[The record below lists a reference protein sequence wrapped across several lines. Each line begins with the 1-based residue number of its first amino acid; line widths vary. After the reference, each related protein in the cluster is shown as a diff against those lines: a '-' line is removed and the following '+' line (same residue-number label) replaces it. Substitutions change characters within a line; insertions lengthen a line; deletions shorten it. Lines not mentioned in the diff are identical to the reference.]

1 MRPVAVRN
9 CRTSRRDQVVAS
21 QPLQDGPPVDHD
33 QRQRRFQFSL
43 RKLLLWMAVLAVYL
57 GVLRLITA
65 NVSVVLIS
73 ICWLTVIVAVR
84 MKWGARRACFVAIT
98 GTVFCLSVA
107 SAATYWI
114 DFGPFHGDK
123 FGRRMTG
130 YMPLMFLVGAFI
142 GLYVFLVV
150 ELSIGFVDFLD
161 RLMQTKTPHDDTGEN
176 NS

>member
-1 MRPVAVRN
+1 M
-9 CRTSRRDQVVAS
+9 
-21 QPLQDGPPVDHD
+21 DHD

-98 GTVFCLSVA
+98 GTGFCLSVA
-107 SAATYWI
+107 SAATFWI
-114 DFGPFHGDK
+114 AVGPFGHGAR

>member
-1 MRPVAVRN
+1 
-9 CRTSRRDQVVAS
+9 VAS

-65 NVSVVLIS
+65 PVSFTLITIS
-73 ICWLTVIVAVR
+73 WLAVIVAVR
-84 MKWGARRACFVAIT
+84 MKWGARRACFVAIAGT
-98 GTVFCLSVA
+98 GFCLSVA
-107 SAATYWI
+107 SAAMYWI

-142 GLYVFLVV
+142 GLHVLIVV

-161 RLMQTKTPHDDTGEN
+161 RLTQTKTPHDDDGEN